1 MGREAGAQP
10 GGDTFSHD
18 FQPHPSSDVESGPQP
33 SNHGHAS
40 LPPRTARLDLKDRLK
55 HFTWAWFECTM
66 STGAI
71 ATLLSQQPKAF
82 GFHGLQT
89 IGKIF
94 FVLDLVLFV
103 VFVAAISARF
113 YIDPAALR
121 KSFHHPHESFFLG
134 TALVSVALILYCAQQ
149 YGVPACGPWLVKAL
163 EVAFWVYA
171 GVALLVAVFQ
181 YHVIFDEENL
191 PVVDALPAWILPC
204 TSCLVLLLLH
214 VLSAC

>member
-1 MGREAGAQP
+1 MGTDNDHSEPVRLSQERGQR
-10 GGDTFSHD
+10 H
-18 FQPHPSSDVESGPQP
+18 SSNDLESGETNQSSKTKVLLPP
-33 SNHGHAS
+33 HDAS
-40 LPPRTARLDLKDRLK
+40 LPLVERLS

-82 GFHGLQT
+82 GFTGLLT

-94 FVLDLVLFV
+94 FILDLVLFV
-103 VFVAAISARF
+103 LFVAAISTRF
-113 YIDPAALR
+113 WRRPSDLVR
-121 KSFHHPHESFFLG
+121 SFHHPHESFFLG

-149 YGVPACGPWLVKAL
+149 YGVPSCGPWLVKAL
-163 EVAFWVYA
+163 EVAFWIYA
-171 GVALLVAVFQ
+171 ALALLVAVFQ

-204 TSCLVLLLLH
+204 MF
-214 VLSAC
+214 